1 MEVLV
6 NVTFAP
12 WQMVVVD
19 VLITTEG
26 VHAEGGGPMMQM
38 LKFVVTKPE
47 EALNTRTK
55 YVCPMVSKVN
65 DADSLLPAP
74 F

>member
-1 MEVLV
+1 MLS
-6 NVTFAP
+6 P

-26 VHAEGGGPMMQM
+26 VHADGGGPIRQM
-38 LKFVVTKPE
+38 LKVIVLKFE
-47 EALNTRTK
+47 EALKTRIK
-55 YVCPMVSKVN
+55 YVCPIVNSVS
-65 DADSLLPAP
+65 DADSPLPDP